1 MLPKKS
7 SKVNSKELAFLLV
20 LNKFFR
26 PHPRCECSYMR
37 EKKKSE
43 PLNLTALILVRVFLR
58 HLFKKVSNIKGL
70 RAVKK

>member
-1 MLPKKS
+1 MLPEKS

-43 PLNLTALILVRVFLR
+43 PLNSTALILY
-58 HLFKKVSNIKGL
+58 HLLNSDAGSVMLSCLLLIPSTK
-70 RAVKK
+70 